1 MEQKETKKKS
11 SLSKSQKT
19 ADAKKKDE
27 IAIASFGIS
36 YKQCCPLQREE
47 VRLLIEQEENQ

>member
-1 MEQKETKKKS
+1 MKGEEFMTKPFSIKEQKK
-11 SLSKSQKT
+11 

-27 IAIASFGIS
+27 IAIANFGIS
-36 YKQCCPLQREE
+36 YKQCCPLQRAE

>member
-1 MEQKETKKKS
+1 MTKPFSIKEQKK
-11 SLSKSQKT
+11 

-27 IAIASFGIS
+27 IAIANFGIS
-36 YKQCCPLQREE
+36 YKQCCPLQRAE

>member
-1 MEQKETKKKS
+1 MTKPFSTKEKEK
-11 SLSKSQKT
+11 

-27 IAIASFGIS
+27 IAIANFGIS

-47 VRLLIEQEENQ
+47 VKLLIEQEENQ

>member
-1 MEQKETKKKS
+1 MEQKKTKKKS
-11 SLSKSQKT
+11 SLSESQKT

-27 IAIASFGIS
+27 IAIANFGIS